1 MSSMV
6 AEWGMG
12 VVVASFSTAV
22 TFITMRLAA
31 APESEPNSDVAS
43 SALEG
48 IPPNNIKTNI
58 NAIIGIFM
66 VTILSLPYRE
76 SKAKQLPKIHSI
88 LKKNNL

>member
-1 MSSMV
+1 MAAELDMV
-6 AEWGMG
+6 
-12 VVVASFSTAV
+12 VVVASLSTVA
-22 TFITMRLAA
+22 TSSATRLAS
-31 APESEPNSDVAS
+31 APESETNLDMAS

-48 IPPNNIKTNI
+48 IPPNNIKTNT

-88 LKKNNL
+88 LKKK